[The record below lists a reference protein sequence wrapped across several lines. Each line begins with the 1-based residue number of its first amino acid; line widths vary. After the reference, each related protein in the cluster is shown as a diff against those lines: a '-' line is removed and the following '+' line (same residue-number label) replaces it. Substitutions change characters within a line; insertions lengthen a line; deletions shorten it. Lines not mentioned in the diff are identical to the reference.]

1 MGTTG
6 SASNWERIRLGVK
19 DAEQLIGK
27 KEYNLSMVKCRQT
40 LEFMVRL
47 LADKACLVEGDL
59 NVTIDALYQGKWIS
73 KTTCDHYHKIRMIGN
88 KAVHEGSSSAYDAN
102 QAYHLLSQEVY
113 TFSSEYK
120 TRKHRPAPST
130 HAKARRTS
138 RKGRASRSFSLSQ
151 TDIIRI
157 LAAVLC
163 VALVVVVIQFLA
175 PHKGGKEKET
185 SPVVTTQMSLPE
197 TSTAPET
204 MAQTTPA
211 AVYKTSSDLNV
222 RSQPST
228 SGSKLGQIPAGT
240 VVDYVGSESDD
251 WAIINYKGQKAY
263 VASQYLVHD

>member
-88 KAVHEGSSSAYDAN
+88 KAVHEDSNSAYDAN

-113 TFSSEYK
+113 TFSNEYK
-120 TRKHRPAPST
+120 TRRHRPAPST
-130 HAKARRTS
+130 PSRSRRAS
-138 RKGRASRSFSLSQ
+138 RKGRASHGFSLSQ

-163 VALVVVVIQFLA
+163 IVVVVLVIQFLA
-175 PHKGGKEKET
+175 PRKDRTKKET
-185 SPVVTTQMSLPE
+185 TPVMTTQMSIPE
-197 TSTAPET
+197 TTASPET

-228 SGSKLGQIPAGT
+228 SGSKLGKITAGT
-240 VVDYVGSESDD
+240 VVDYIGPENDD
-251 WAIINYKGQKAY
+251 WAIINYNGQKAY